1 MKTRKIH
8 ERKGKYYHR
17 RQLSSC
23 TLLAQSQFE
32 GRHKRTKRNINEGAD
47 DPHMTELSV
56 EI

>member
-8 ERKGKYYHR
+8 EKKGKYYHR
-17 RQLSSC
+17 RQISSC

-32 GRHKRTKRNINEGAD
+32 ERHKRTKRNINEGAD